1 MAHAS
6 RLLTLLAASL
16 LALPLAARAQDPL
29 SAVDEPA
36 VAPAP
41 AAAPATS
48 AQAPATFRNYAS
60 LSELIGMICADAI
73 HQFNGFFG
81 PTLIRVEPFPFLWE
95 FEHQRPS
102 MLGITLADQMTAV
115 LNGHT
120 SMDAWSQRDQYAT
133 PDPDEAPVQWVQGT
147 LQEMDG
153 YLRLHIS
160 GSNQNG
166 ERRSYVVNAE
176 MSESIYR
183 ALHTSP
189 VRSRL
194 HTGVPDPG

>member
-1 MAHAS
+1 MAHANH
-6 RLLTLLAASL
+6 LLILLVAIL
-16 LALPLAARAQDPL
+16 LVLPSAARAQDSLP
-29 SAVDEPA
+29 AVDEPA
-36 VAPAP
+36 APPVA
-41 AAAPATS
+41 ATP
-48 AQAPATFRNYAS
+48 QAPKTFRNYAG
-60 LSELIGMICADAI
+60 LSELIGMICDDAVR
-73 HQFNGFFG
+73 QFQGFFEQS
-81 PTLIRVEPFPFLWE
+81 LVRVESFPFLWE

-102 MLGITLADQMTAV
+102 MLGITLADQMAAV

-120 SMDAWSQRDQYAT
+120 SMGAWSQRDQYAT
-133 PDPDEAPVQWVQGT
+133 PDTSAAPVQWVQGT

-160 GSNQNG
+160 GSNASG

-194 HTGVPDPG
+194 HAGVADPG